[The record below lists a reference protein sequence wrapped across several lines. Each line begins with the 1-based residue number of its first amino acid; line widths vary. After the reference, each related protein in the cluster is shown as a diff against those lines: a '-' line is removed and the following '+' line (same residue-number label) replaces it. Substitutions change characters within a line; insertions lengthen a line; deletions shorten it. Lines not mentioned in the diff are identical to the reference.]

1 MKRSKSFLIFVSLAI
16 VIFCIVTS
24 CKYDKGT
31 PNYNG
36 YPNEIGKIVINKCA
50 TSGCHNDLSK
60 DGAGGLSLQSWDAM
74 FEGGTGSACVIPYRH
89 DFSTAC
95 YYVNTSSDLG
105 IILAPTMPFNKTP
118 LTHEEVKLIE
128 NWVDAGAPDNTG
140 FVKFSDNP
148 KRKKFYAANQGCDV
162 VTVFDEQT
170 LLPMR
175 YISIGNSP
183 AIEAPHDIQVSP
195 DGQYWY
201 VVFYKGNEIQKYRT
215 SDDSYVGQAILNVN
229 QPGEIITG
237 NWSTFA
243 ISSDGSTAYITDLSS
258 TGDIAEVDLN
268 ALTVTHHVGFN
279 SPHGSTISPDGNY
292 LYVTQQY
299 YSSSIYKIPLI
310 PTPALGFPNYTSLPL
325 YNTTPANDLDT
336 HQVLFS
342 PDGSKYFVTC
352 WGTSEVRVMSSSDA
366 FITAIPVG
374 ANPSEMAY
382 SVKNN
387 LLFVTCEEDTLT
399 FPGKRG
405 SVAIIDMSSNAQ
417 VSWSPIY
424 TGHQPHGIDVDDA
437 NNLVYV
443 ANRNVVSGGPAPHHS
458 SVCGGNDGYM
468 TFIDMNTKTLLK
480 TKAGVIKS
488 IEVSVD
494 PYEVAIRH

>member
-1 MKRSKSFLIFVSLAI
+1 MKWNKSFLIFYLPALFI
-16 VIFCIVTS
+16 CCLFTT

-31 PNYNG
+31 PYYNG

-50 TSGCHNDLSK
+50 TAGCHNDLSK

-118 LTHEEVKLIE
+118 LTHDDVKLIE

-229 QPGEIITG
+229 QPPVIING

-243 ISSDGSTAYITDLSS
+243 MTSDGSTAFITDLSS
-258 TGDIAEVDLN
+258 PGYIAEVNLN
-268 ALTVTHHVGFN
+268 NLTVIHHGNFN
-279 SPHGSTISPDGNY
+279 SPHGSAVSPDGNF
-292 LYVTQQY
+292 LYVTEQY
-299 YSSSIYKIPLI
+299 GSSQIYKIPVNDFSSYMQI
-310 PTPALGFPNYTSLPL
+310 NL
-325 YNTTPANDLDT
+325 YNSPPSTYLNS
-336 HQVLFS
+336 HQVEFS
-342 PDGSKYFVTC
+342 PDGSEYFVTC
-352 WGTSEVRVMSSSDA
+352 WGTSEVRVMQTSNDA
-366 FITAIPVG
+366 FITSIPVG
-374 ANPSEMAY
+374 GYPSEMDV
-382 SVKNN
+382 SVTKN
-387 LLFVTCEEDTLT
+387 LLFVTCEEDTLS

-405 SVAIIDMSSNAQ
+405 SVAVIDMSSNTQ
-417 VSWSPIY
+417 VNWSPIY
-424 TGHQPHGIDVDDA
+424 TGHQPHGIAVDDA
-437 NNLVYV
+437 DNLVYV
-443 ANRNVVSGGPAPHHS
+443 ANRNAVSGGPAPHHS

-468 TFIDMNTKTLLK
+468 TFIDMNTKALLK